1 MAINALNRSAIQRS
15 LRDLENHIGGATHI
29 GVRAAG
35 SALARAMRKQLA
47 ARGGKDEFS
56 SPGRPPLKKSGRL
69 QKSIGTQNVEGVLR
83 VGSGHFVARIMEQ
96 GAIIPPEGEASPERA
111 SKSGRKGRRYPK
123 GRIMKPRPFMAKAL
137 EKAKPKMT
145 EAAVSDMR
153 GQADFG
159 NTRSLVTGGSG

>member
-1 MAINALNRSAIQRS
+1 MAINALNRSEIQQS
-15 LRDLENHIGGATHI
+15 LRELGQHIGGARHI

-96 GAIIPPEGEASPERA
+96 GAIIPPGGEASTA
-111 SKSGRKGRRYPK
+111 SRSGRKKRRYPK

-153 GQADFG
+153 RHADFG
-159 NTRSLVTGGSG
+159 NTRSLVPGGPS